1 MFRPYHTN
9 TIQYVLSYTYALAR
23 WIIWSIVG
31 LIVIHIFIAT
41 IFIVDGPSMD
51 PNLATNDFMLVN
63 KIAYLTSNPN
73 RGDIV
78 VLKFPGDPDKRKFV
92 KRVIGLPGE
101 TVEVKN
107 GAIFINSQLLIE
119 AYLDAE
125 IDSGLDQKVFLGEDE
140 YFTCG
145 DNRPNS
151 NDSRFF
157 GPVPK
162 NYLIGRTRFILFPIS
177 RFGFKTNVD
186 YNL

>member
-78 VLKFPGDPDKRKFV
+78 VLKFPGDPEHKKYIKRI
-92 KRVIGLPGE
+92 IGLPGE
-101 TVEVKN
+101 KVQIINGTVY
-107 GAIFINSQLLIE
+107 IN
-119 AYLDAE
+119 
-125 IDSGLDQKVFLGEDE
+125 DQKLNEKYLPNGMLTLPNVNRTLRDDDYFLL
-140 YFTCG
+140 G

-151 NDSRFF
+151 SDSRTW
-157 GPVPK
+157 GISPK
-162 NYLIGRTRFILFPIS
+162 RYLIGRAAYTIWPLNLKGIILQPS
-177 RFGFKTNVD
+177 
-186 YNL
+186 Y

>member
-9 TIQYVLSYTYALAR
+9 PVFYLLSYTYALAR
-23 WIIWSIVG
+23 WIIWSVVGIVM
-31 LIVIHIFIAT
+31 IHVFVAT
-41 IFIVDGPSMD
+41 IFIVDGPSMN
-51 PNLATNDFMLVN
+51 PNLATNDIMLVN
-63 KIAYLTSNPN
+63 KISYLVSKPT

-78 VLKFPGDPDKRKFV
+78 VLKFPGDPEKRKFV

-101 TVEVKN
+101 TVEIKK
-107 GAIFINSQLLIE
+107 GKIYINSKLLIE
-119 AYLDAE
+119 SYLDE
-125 IDSGLDQKVFLGEDE
+125 NIDSGKDQKVILASDQ

-162 NYLIGRTRFILFPIS
+162 NYLIGRTRFILLPIS